1 MIDHSVVI
9 EPTEIWKRFHQ
20 NMSRQ
25 SAISVCRQNWQAA
38 NWQKEFD
45 RIFAPE
51 INRPHETITE
61 EF

>member
-1 MIDHSVVI
+1 
-9 EPTEIWKRFHQ
+9 
-20 NMSRQ
+20 MSRQ